1 MSELLSFIFGQGQ
14 QFRRVRLPS
23 LYADFSLQRQANPDG
38 FAANTSAWRDALG
51 KAAKAGLIPAPD
63 NVHDTLSLRTGEK
76 LLQSLETK
84 EWGRPLALGA
94 VIDEAVS
101 QRQMI
106 PFQDFF
112 AAPKSIHSRIWIV
125 QPWWL
130 LSWGLKQI
138 GLIDASPQAG
148 ALPTGRYVILPNVEE
163 AGEKMMKQMANSSN
177 PVDRIYPISLF
188 SIEAARAINLKNEL
202 TDSDLEVIL
211 TYLARDKSAILYDSQ
226 AVKFKGPGETSSTL
240 SEQDRTIAS
249 LKSLIADINM
259 QVILLSARISS
270 LSEDARN
277 AIKNK
282 NRMSAVGALRSRKL
296 NETTLAQRSET
307 LAQLEEVYSKIEQA
321 TDQVAIVRV
330 MEASTAV
337 LRNLHSQVGG
347 IDRVENIIDGLRE
360 EMDKV
365 DEISNTLEASE
376 QQDGVID
383 DSAID
388 DELED
393 MVQQAKVQE
402 EEKEAW
408 KTQQRLAN
416 IESAEE
422 SKIGQETRNNEVS
435 ETQPSTSKT
444 FAKNQDTPI
453 EEGIRLLGRLSLDE
467 NRNTIAQHDVVH

>member
-1 MSELLSFIFGQGQ
+1 
-14 QFRRVRLPS
+14 
-23 LYADFSLQRQANPDG
+23 
-38 FAANTSAWRDALG
+38 
-51 KAAKAGLIPAPD
+51 
-63 NVHDTLSLRTGEK
+63 
-76 LLQSLETK
+76 
-84 EWGRPLALGA
+84 
-94 VIDEAVS
+94 
-101 QRQMI
+101 
-106 PFQDFF
+106 
-112 AAPKSIHSRIWIV
+112 
-125 QPWWL
+125 
-130 LSWGLKQI
+130 
-138 GLIDASPQAG
+138 
-148 ALPTGRYVILPNVEE
+148 
-163 AGEKMMKQMANSSN
+163 
-177 PVDRIYPISLF
+177 
-188 SIEAARAINLKNEL
+188 
-202 TDSDLEVIL
+202 
-211 TYLARDKSAILYDSQ
+211 
-226 AVKFKGPGETSSTL
+226 
-240 SEQDRTIAS
+240 
-249 LKSLIADINM
+249 M